1 MIPGSWQD
9 ILKLSAKIGRFFGEK
24 AQFLH
29 TKGWSRYWNYP
40 PPDPGMQSSPLG
52 WNETCFGIPINLEF
66 HWFICHHQ
74 ICTLVVRWWVH
85 NLSLGWAHSS
95 YSCSKSE
102 SRKMEKC
109 YCVGD
114 VDPAKKEVPTKGV
127 VFFAFVKVAAKKKD
141 IPTFCWSCSSFWSW
155 KVWRKFNVA
164 SPQKKSY
171 LLRIDQNNN
180 PFFLFC
186 FSTANSFW
194 TKKGASTLFGSFWW
208 FNTYL

>member
-127 VFFAFVKVAAKKKD
+127 VFFAFVKVAAKKKRHSN
-141 IPTFCWSCSSFWSW
+141 F
-155 KVWRKFNVA
+155 
-164 SPQKKSY
+164 
-171 LLRIDQNNN
+171 LLVVF
-180 PFFLFC
+180 FFLKLESVKEIQCGFPP
-186 FSTANSFW
+186 
-194 TKKGASTLFGSFWW
+194 KKILLA
-208 FNTYL
+208 TYRPK